1 MKDLTKGSILSHTLV
16 MAAPVAIGMLTQI
29 AYQLVN
35 LYFVAELGSAATAGV
50 NAAGNAIFIITALT
64 QVLGVGTAALVAHAA
79 GRKDQADAN
88 VVLNQSMLLALV
100 FGAFA
105 LFFLGICKG
114 PYLRLVAS
122 DAATSDAGSVFLL
135 WVMPGYALMFPWT
148 AISSALRG
156 IGIVRPTVLI
166 SVVSIVIDI
175 LLAPVLI
182 AGWGTGTAFGVKGA
196 GLAATIASIIGTVL
210 LGAYFCRSQRYLNL
224 QRNFPRPNLRHWL
237 RILNIGLPA
246 GSEFALT
253 FFSSAVV
260 YYVIRNFG
268 TTAQA
273 GFAIGSQILQAIVLP
288 GMSVAFAAGPIAGQN
303 YGAGNSERVKQ
314 TFVTAIWIGTA
325 LMVAITVFLQSWPH
339 SLVDLFGID
348 AASTTVAVMFLQLM
362 SWTLVA
368 QGLVYTCSTMF
379 QGFGNTLPSLISA
392 GTRFVVFAVPAVWLS
407 TQPQF
412 RLEQV
417 WCLLILSIVLQALVS
432 AWLLYLEFRKRL
444 PPLLKGAP
452 QRP

>member
-1 MKDLTKGSILSHTLV
+1 
-16 MAAPVAIGMLTQI
+16 
-29 AYQLVN
+29 
-35 LYFVAELGSAATAGV
+35 
-50 NAAGNAIFIITALT
+50 
-64 QVLGVGTAALVAHAA
+64 
-79 GRKDQADAN
+79 
-88 VVLNQSMLLALV
+88 
-100 FGAFA
+100 
-105 LFFLGICKG
+105 
-114 PYLRLVAS
+114 
-122 DAATSDAGSVFLL
+122 
-135 WVMPGYALMFPWT
+135 LMFPWT

-224 QRNFPRPNLRHWL
+224 QRNLPRPNLRHWL

-348 AASTTVAVMFLQLM
+348 AASTSVAVMFLQLM

-417 WCLLILSIVLQALVS
+417 WYLLILSIVLQALVS
-432 AWLLYLEFRKRL
+432 AWLLCLEFRKRL
-444 PPLLKGAP
+444 PPLLEGAP